1 VQDTETTALV
11 LAGGGTK
18 GAFEVGVIDHLVTVG
33 HLVPRVITS
42 ASAGSVLALVLAQ
55 ARGAEELAHAVEE
68 LRGDLLAMARTDQV
82 FGRQPWL
89 AAFDGT
95 PLGAQIDRLLTVQ
108 ARPTPPGGNQLPA
121 AEPDAPPARHHMSW
135 RHLTG
140 ALEELTVA
148 GSALRELKQN
158 ATSLLTLDPL
168 EAALRGHATTGIR
181 PVDLERVARPGLEL
195 RMSVTAL
202 GAGRTH
208 YVGADG
214 TLYGPEADVPIDDRR
229 ATDAI
234 EGAMASSS
242 VPMIFPARRLG
253 EHDGEAYVDG
263 GLLQNIPVEAVAA
276 LGAMDVHT
284 VVAVPLQP
292 PPAKLDFL
300 SANMVR
306 VFLRCTAEISFDEVQ
321 RRNLEAALP
330 NGARHHVYAPTVDV
344 VGPFEVQQGLMLLD
358 MDYGWLRAQEVSAE
372 LDEHDRSTAM
382 TATDSLV
389 VARERAWY
397 LEEQCLDL
405 GAVSK
410 EAEGRLVE
418 LKRTVAAATAVRAGL
433 GLEAPPGA
441 SSWAHAYEPHDR
453 EVPASFPQL

>member
-1 VQDTETTALV
+1 MQDTDTTALV

-18 GAFEVGVIDHLVTVG
+18 GAFEVGVIDHLVHVG
-33 HLVPRVITS
+33 GLVPRVIAS

-55 ARGAEELAHAVEE
+55 ARGAAELANAVGE
-68 LRGDLLAMARTDQV
+68 LRADLLAMARTDQV

-95 PLGAQIDRLLTVQ
+95 PLGALIDSLLTVR
-108 ARPTPPGGNQLPA
+108 ARPTPPGGHQLPA
-121 AEPDAPPARHHMSW
+121 PDPDSPTRRHVSW

-140 ALEELTVA
+140 AIEELAVA
-148 GSALRELKQN
+148 GSAVRELKEN
-158 ATSLLTLDPL
+158 ATSLLTLEPL
-168 EAALRGHATTGIR
+168 EAALRGEGTTGIR
-181 PVDLERVARPGLEL
+181 PVDLARVARPGLAL

-202 GAGRTH
+202 RAGRTH

-214 TLYGPEADVPIDDRR
+214 TLYGPEADVPIDGRR
-229 ATDAI
+229 ANDAI

-253 EHDGEAYVDG
+253 DDDGEAYVDG
-263 GLLQNIPVEAVAA
+263 GLLQNIPVEAAAA
-276 LGAMDVHT
+276 LGARDLHT

-292 PPAKLDFL
+292 PPAPLDFL
-300 SANMVR
+300 SANMMR
-306 VFLRCTAEISFDEVQ
+306 VLLRCTAEISFNEVQ
-321 RRNLEAALP
+321 RRNLEVALP
-330 NGARHHVYAPTVDV
+330 EGARHHVYAPTVDV

-410 EAEGRLVE
+410 EAERRLVE

-441 SSWAHAYEPHDR
+441 SAWAQAYEPHDR
-453 EVPASFPQL
+453 EVPAGFPGL